1 MNAHP
6 LERPALLRF
15 GRLMADGDFAG
26 AEAGLR
32 QALVPEPN
40 LPLVHV
46 ALARLRWPGPG
57 YRDWLAWL
65 HHQLQPALYVEIG
78 VEKGESLALAQ
89 PPTRAIGIDPLPVGE
104 PLARCTAPT
113 QLYPMSS
120 ADFFSSPPAGCSL
133 HKQKL
138 NLAFIDGDHRFE
150 SVLDDFIRLERW
162 AAPGALIVLH
172 DTLPLTALTAS
183 PSRQSGFY
191 TGDGW
196 KIVPCL
202 RGLRPQLR
210 MVTLPVALT
219 GLTLVTG
226 LDPASTLLTERREDI
241 LATYAGLAA
250 DQVVERPDFAA
261 RPLGDNNF
269 DWVRRWLN
277 DSVRG
282 AGVQSRN

>member
-1 MNAHP
+1 MTAHP
-6 LERPALLRF
+6 LEQPTLMRF
-15 GRLMADGDFAG
+15 GRLMADGDRG
-26 AEAGLR
+26 QAEAVLR
-32 QALVPEPN
+32 QALVLEPN

-46 ALARLRWPGPG
+46 ALASLRWPGPG

-65 HHQLQPALYVEIG
+65 HRYLQPALYVEIG

-89 PPTRAIGIDPLPVGE
+89 APTHAIGIDPVFVGD
-104 PLARCTAPT
+104 PLACCTAPT
-113 QLYPMSS
+113 QLYQQSS
-120 ADFFSSPPAGCSL
+120 ADFFRAPPADCPL
-133 HKQKL
+133 HGQGF

-150 SVLDDFIRLERW
+150 SVLDDFIRLEPW

-183 PSRQSGFY
+183 PTRQSGFY

-210 MVTLPVALT
+210 IVTLPVAPT

-226 LDPASTLLTERREDI
+226 LDRTSTVLSDRREDI
-241 LATYAGLAA
+241 LATYAALAA
-250 DQVVERPDFAA
+250 DKVVERPEFEA
-261 RPLGDNNF
+261 RPLGLNDH
-269 DWVRRWLN
+269 DWVRRWL
-277 DSVRG
+277 SG
-282 AGVQSRN
+282 AGVQSRS

>member
-1 MNAHP
+1 MTAHP
-6 LERPALLRF
+6 LEQPTLMRF
-15 GRLMADGDFAG
+15 GRLMAGGDRG
-26 AEAGLR
+26 QAEAVLR
-32 QALVPEPN
+32 QALVLEPN

-46 ALARLRWPGPG
+46 ALASLRWPGPA

-65 HHQLQPALYVEIG
+65 HRYLQPALYVEIG

-89 PPTRAIGIDPLPVGE
+89 APTQVIGIDPVFMGD

-113 QLYPMSS
+113 QLYQQSS
-120 ADFFSSPPAGCSL
+120 ADFFRAPPAGCPL
-133 HKQKL
+133 HGQGF

-150 SVLDDFIRLERW
+150 SVLDDFIRLEPW

-183 PSRQSGFY
+183 PTRQSGFY

-210 MVTLPVALT
+210 MVTLPVAPT

-226 LDPASTLLTERREDI
+226 LDRTSTMLSDRREDI
-241 LATYAGLAA
+241 LATYAALAA
-250 DQVVERPDFAA
+250 DKVVERPEFEA
-261 RPLGDNNF
+261 RPLGLNDH
-269 DWVRRWLN
+269 DWVRRWL
-277 DSVRG
+277 SG
-282 AGVQSRN
+282 AGVQSRS